1 MNLLVSSAF
10 HMQVRDCAVFPWLQ
24 SSVLWRLWAAAVE
37 SEVKVQLLTLRV
49 FCLCVCRQSWLVVCA
64 ILATSLLASLAGN
77 LIQTCRKC
85 KARKKRADYSY
96 LPLGEI
102 NGAAERG
109 RGQGTRSGKVL
120 FQQEDSDSQ
129 GSS

>member
-10 HMQVRDCAVFPWLQ
+10 QMQVRDCMMLPWLQ
-24 SSVLWRLWAAAVE
+24 SSDLWAAAVE

-64 ILATSLLASLAGN
+64 ILAMSLLASLAGN

-85 KARKKRADYSY
+85 KARGKREGYSY

-109 RGQGTRSGKVL
+109 RGQRTKPGKNI
-120 FQQEDSDSQ
+120 FQAEDSDS
-129 GSS
+129 S